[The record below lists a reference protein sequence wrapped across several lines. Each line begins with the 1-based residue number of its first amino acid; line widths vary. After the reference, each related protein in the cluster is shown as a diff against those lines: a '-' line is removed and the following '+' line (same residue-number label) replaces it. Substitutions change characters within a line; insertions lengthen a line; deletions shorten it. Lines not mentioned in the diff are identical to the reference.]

1 METDPDSRPRGFLV
15 LGGSGMLGQ
24 ALVREL
30 VSRRL
35 AFDAPG
41 RDQLDL
47 EPSRLTRARLIRDVP
62 AAVINA
68 AGFTDVAGAEDHVD
82 EAFRLNRD
90 LPRVL
95 AEFCREFRIP
105 LVHVSTDYVFDGK
118 KTVPYVEDDPVA
130 PLQVYGQSKL
140 AGEQEVL
147 EIHERS
153 LVVRTSTLYGPGCR
167 RRLHYVDAVLSRARN
182 EGRLELV
189 RPPVS
194 SPTYAPDLAEAIC
207 ELVEVGATGI
217 VHWANAGSCSR
228 FELATEALEIS
239 GLAGGVAVQERPEP
253 SGGLARPAYSVMDTS
268 RYTALTG
275 RTARAWQDALCEY
288 IEERR

>member
-1 METDPDSRPRGFLV
+1 METDPDIQRSKFLI

-30 VSRRL
+30 TSRRQ

-47 EPSRLTRARLIRDVP
+47 EPTRLTRTRLNRCVP
-62 AAVINA
+62 AVVINA
-68 AGFTDVAGAEDHVD
+68 AGYTDVAGAEDHVD
-82 EAFRLNRD
+82 EAYRLNRD

-95 AEFCREFRIP
+95 AEICSDLRIP

-118 KTVPYVEDDPVA
+118 KKTPYLEDDPVA

-140 AGEQEVL
+140 AGEREVL
-147 EIHERS
+147 EAHGRS

-167 RRLHYVDAVLSRARN
+167 RRMHYVDAVLSRARS

-194 SPTYAPDLAEAIC
+194 SPTHAPDLAEAIC
-207 ELVEVGATGI
+207 ELVGVDATGI

-228 FELATEALEIS
+228 FELAMEALEIS
-239 GLAGGVAVQERPEP
+239 GLVGQVAVQSRPEP
-253 SGGLARPAYSVMDTS
+253 AGGLARPAYSVMDTS

-275 RTARAWQDALCEY
+275 RTARAWQDALRRY
-288 IEERR
+288 IEESR

>member
-1 METDPDSRPRGFLV
+1 METDPDDRLLV

-30 VSRRL
+30 TSRRQ

-41 RDQLDL
+41 RDRLELD
-47 EPSRLTRARLIRDVP
+47 PSRLTRSGLFRDVP

-68 AGFTDVAGAEDHVD
+68 AGFTDVAGAEDHVG

-90 LPRVL
+90 LPKVL
-95 AEFCREFRIP
+95 AEICSEHRIP
-105 LVHVSTDYVFDGK
+105 LVHLSTDYVFDGK
-118 KTVPYVEDDPVA
+118 KKVPYVENDPVA

-147 EIHERS
+147 EAHDRS

-167 RRLHYVDAVLSRARN
+167 RRLHYVDAVLSRARD

-207 ELVEVGATGI
+207 ELLGVGATGI

-228 FELATEALEIS
+228 FELAMAALEIS
-239 GLAGGVAVQERPEP
+239 GLVDTVTVRERPEP
-253 SGGLARPAYSVMDTS
+253 TEGLARPGYSVMDTS
-268 RYTALTG
+268 RYTKLTG
-275 RTARAWQDALCEY
+275 RTARAWRESLREY